1 MSIKS
6 IVLAAGLALVASQ
19 ASATT
24 YTYTSVPTPVTGS
37 YVTATAELEC
47 GGPCTAGP
55 YVYSSGISAFSLSV
69 YSSSQ
74 NLLETVSSVTPGV
87 TFGGYTDYLTFDAM
101 GKVTSWLLYLNG
113 EGANKPLIYTI
124 GNVAGLP
131 NMDYGLSGCET
142 FVNTE
147 DHDPVGGN
155 WQVAAVPEPSTWAM
169 MILGFLGIGFLGYRR
184 KSSASGLRL
193 A

>member
-6 IVLAAGLALVASQ
+6 LVLAVGLALVASQ

-24 YTYTSVPTPVTGS
+24 YSYTGVPTFDTGS
-37 YVTATAELEC
+37 YVTATAELDC

-74 NLLETVSSVTPGV
+74 NLLETVSSATPGV
-87 TFGGYTDYLTFDAM
+87 TLDGYLDYLTLNAM
-101 GKVTSWLLYLNG
+101 GQVTSWFLYLNS
-113 EGANKPLIYTI
+113 EGADKPLIYTI
-124 GNVAGLP
+124 GNDAVLP
-131 NMDYGLSGCET
+131 TMDYGLSGCET
-142 FVNTE
+142 LVNTGGP
-147 DHDPVGGN
+147 DPVGGT

-169 MILGFLGIGFLGYRR
+169 MILGFLGISFLGYRR
-184 KSSASGLRL
+184 KSSASGLRP